1 MERLA
6 KYHAMRDFTRTP
18 EPSDAGVASTQ
29 GLRFSIQKHAAT
41 RLHYDLRLEWDG
53 ALLSWAITKG
63 PSLDPVQKRLAVRT
77 EDHPLSYLEFE
88 GVIPKGYGMGTV
100 MLWDLGWWQP
110 IGDMQDNLA
119 AGLIKFHVLSH
130 RMSGSWMLVRMKGK
144 TAQDRKRENWL
155 LVKEKDSAVN
165 LTDDLTQTHITS
177 VTTRRSMEEIGTDAP
192 AKTPNLGKTPAFTK
206 PQLATLRD
214 DVPDGVDWWYEPKHD
229 GYRAMVCLGKG
240 GPRLFTRNG
249 HDWTNE
255 FGVLSAYFSTLPC
268 RSAVI
273 DGEIVAGLGPESFG
287 ALQRALKGRGPLA
300 FYAFDLLHLD
310 GQDLKSKPLR
320 ARRELLETLFAEV
333 PRLAPLRLSPVVE
346 TDGKRVLQTLCE
358 AGGEGILCKRADAP
372 YRSRRTS
379 GWVKIKCGARAEFVI
394 AGYVP
399 SDKKGRPFASLVMAS
414 LEDGTLI
421 YRGRVGTGF
430 DAATLDE
437 LSAKLNNLRAERC
450 SFPTRPDEETT
461 NTVWVSPELVAEV
474 SYAELT
480 DSGRIRHG
488 VFLGLREDN
497 PARTVTL
504 KAEEKSGKRIAG
516 VLVTSASRKVFPDDG
531 VTKGAL
537 AEYYEAVADRML
549 ETCADR
555 PLSLLRHPAGLSDQ
569 GFFQKHAGDGFP
581 DAIQTLPIPGKDGT
595 LDDYMYVND
604 AAGVVG
610 AVQMGT
616 IEFHIW
622 GAHRDRLERPDRL
635 VFDLDPGPDV
645 GFGQVRQGAID
656 IRDRL
661 ADLGLRSHAM
671 LTGGK
676 GVHVIV
682 HLRRTATWE
691 TLKIFSHT
699 FAAIMS
705 EQEPDRFTASM
716 SKARRTG
723 RIFID
728 WLRNE
733 RGATAVAPF
742 SVRARQGARVAVPV
756 DWDELSTIKS
766 ADAFD
771 LKSVIKRAGQPNIS
785 SPLASLGNPAV
796 MKLQEWAGS
805 NRS

>member
-1 MERLA
+1 
-6 KYHAMRDFTRTP
+6 MRDFSRTP
-18 EPSDAGVASTQ
+18 EPSDAGIASAQ
-29 GLRFSIQKHAAT
+29 GSRFSIQKHVAT

-63 PSLDPVQKRLAVRT
+63 PSLDPSQKRLAVRT

-88 GVIPKGYGMGTV
+88 GVIPEGYGAGTV

-110 IGDMQDNLA
+110 DGDMQENLA
-119 AGLIKFHVLSH
+119 AGMIKFRVLSH

-155 LVKEKDSAVN
+155 LIKEKDSAVN
-165 LTDDLTQTHITS
+165 VTDDLTQTYLTS
-177 VTTRRSMEEIGTDAP
+177 VATRRSLQEIETEVPPKALD
-192 AKTPNLGKTPAFTK
+192 LGKRPAFEK

-214 DVPDGVDWWYEPKHD
+214 GIPEGENWWYEPKHD
-229 GYRAMVCLGKG
+229 GYRGMVSIGKG

-249 HDWTNE
+249 HDWTDK
-255 FGVLSAYFSTLPC
+255 FGVLSSYFSTLAC
-268 RSAVI
+268 KSGII
-273 DGEIVAGLGPESFG
+273 DGEIVSGLGPESFG
-287 ALQRALKGRGPLA
+287 ALQRALKGGGPLA

-310 GQDLKSKPLR
+310 GKDLKSTPLR
-320 ARRELLETLFAEV
+320 ARRELLESLFRNV

-346 TDGKRVLQTLCE
+346 TDGARVLQTLCE
-358 AGGEGILCKRADAP
+358 AGGEGIMCKRADAP
-372 YRSRRTS
+372 YRGRRTS
-379 GWVKIKCGARAEFVI
+379 GWVKVKCGARAEFIV

-399 SDKKGRPFASLVMAS
+399 SDKKGRPFASLVVAS
-414 LEDGTLI
+414 LENGTLI

-430 DAATLDE
+430 DNATLKE
-437 LSAKLNNLRAERC
+437 LSGKLNNLRTKRC
-450 SFPTRPDEETT
+450 LFPTPPAEETT
-461 NTVWVSPELVAEV
+461 NTVWVRPELVAEV
-474 SYAELT
+474 SYTELT
-480 DSGRIRHG
+480 DSGRLRHG
-488 VFLGLREDN
+488 VFLGLREDKL
-497 PARTVTL
+497 ARTVTL
-504 KAEEKSGKRIAG
+504 KRDEKSGKRIAG
-516 VLVTSASRKVFPDDG
+516 VLVTSATRKVFPDDE

-537 AEYYEAVADRML
+537 AQYYDAVADRML
-549 ETCADR
+549 ETCANR

-581 DAIQTLPIPGKDGT
+581 DALQTVSIPGKDGRS
-595 LDDYMYVND
+595 DDYMYVKD
-604 AAGVVG
+604 AAGLVG

-622 GAHRDRLERPDRL
+622 GARRDQLERPDRM

-661 ADLGLRSHAM
+661 ADLGLKSHAM

-682 HLRRTATWE
+682 NLRRTATWE
-691 TLKIFSHT
+691 TLKIFSNT
-699 FAAIMS
+699 FAAILS

-742 SVRARQGARVAVPV
+742 SVRARPGARVAVPV
-756 DWDELSTIKS
+756 DWEELGTIKS

-771 LKSVIKRAGQPNIS
+771 LQSAIKRAAQSKVS
-785 SPLASLGNPAV
+785 SPLMSIGTPAV
-796 MKLQEWAGS
+796 VKLQEWAGL
-805 NRS
+805 NKA